1 MILLID
7 NYDSFTYNLVDL
19 VQRFV
24 EVKVIRNDA
33 FSLSEIQKWDFSGII
48 ISPGPGKPH
57 QSGVSYEVVKYFF
70 DKKPIFGVCLGHQI
84 LAEVAGAKIILAKE
98 PKHGKTSLVYH
109 QNDSIFALL
118 KNPIKV
124 MRYHSLIIDNQSLPK
139 GFSIIAQT
147 KDAEIMAIQHQ
158 SLPLTGVQFHP
169 ESILTENGEEMVQNW
184 LKQINCI

>member
-1 MILLID
+1 MILIID

-33 FSLSEIQKWDFSGII
+33 FSLSEIKNWDFAGII

-109 QNDSIFALL
+109 QNVSIFATL
-118 KNPIKV
+118 KNPLRV
-124 MRYHSLIIDNQSLPK
+124 MRYHSLIVDNQDFPK
-139 GFSIIAQT
+139 SFSIIAET
-147 KDAEIMAIQHQ
+147 ATSEIMAIQHQ
-158 SLPLTGVQFHP
+158 TLPLTGVQFHP
-169 ESILTENGEEMVQNW
+169 ESILTEEGEKMVQNW
-184 LKQINCI
+184 LKQIQQI